1 MVLRDS
7 VQVIKVVHHR
17 AARLRLHRR
26 LQPFRRLQ
34 LRLRGRMR
42 QSMTEH
48 EAVFKALEAGDGE
61 RASAAIRDH
70 VAVQGKKFH
79 HLIANLKPAVS

>member
-1 MVLRDS
+1 
-7 VQVIKVVHHR
+7 
-17 AARLRLHRR
+17 
-26 LQPFRRLQ
+26 
-34 LRLRGRMR
+34 MR

-70 VAVQGKKFH
+70 VAVQGESPSPH
-79 HLIANLKPAVS
+79 CKPQARSELGC